1 MGPLFETDSPKRT
14 FDGSQAARTPMTDS
28 VATRARKVL
37 KDVFGYEAFREPQ
50 EEVVEHVCEGGDA
63 FVLLPTGGGKSLCFQ
78 IPALIREGV
87 GLVVSPL
94 IALMDDQVAALR
106 ENGVRAAAI
115 HSGLDAKTSWRYER
129 ELEEGRLDL
138 VYVAPERVLSERFQE
153 VLKRSKISV
162 IAIDEAHCVSQWG
175 HDFRPEYV
183 QLGQLSDLFPDVPR
197 MALTATADGPT
208 KTEIVEKLQ
217 LQKARVFT
225 RSFNR
230 PNIRLRIGI
239 KDEPRKQL
247 LHFLRQEH
255 AGESGI
261 VYRMSR
267 AEVEKTSEWLSKE
280 GIRALPYH
288 AGMGA
293 EVRRRNQEVFLREEG
308 VVMVATI
315 AFGMGI
321 DKPDVRFV
329 AHLDLPKS
337 VEAYVQET
345 GRGGRDGLPADA
357 WMVYGFQDIAFMRS
371 MIQNSEAPDERKRV
385 ELQKLNAL
393 MGLCETASCRRQA
406 LLSYFGENLPEPCG
420 NCDTCLEPVQTFDGT
435 EAAQKALSAVAR
447 TGQFFGVAHAVDLLM
462 GNLTDKIR
470 HNGHDKL
477 PTFGVGKDLAKNTW
491 NAVFRQLAALDLVGV
506 DMTRYGRLFLTDGSW
521 EVLRGKRTVALRTDA
536 LREVKQKEKKEKR
549 NSSAIL
555 AAGIDPALFKD
566 LKILRMEL
574 AKEQGVPPYV
584 VFGDKTLLEMA
595 AMHPRTELEFSQL
608 HGVGAVKAT
617 RYGPKFLELL
627 RRN

>member
-1 MGPLFETDSPKRT
+1 VNSAGPLFDEDKVP
-14 FDGSQAARTPMTDS
+14 AWEAREGDLD
-28 VATRARKVL
+28 VRAVCRKVL
-37 KDVFGYEAFREPQ
+37 KEVFGYDSFRLPQ
-50 EEVVEHVCEGGDA
+50 EDIVTHVGEGGDA
-63 FVLLPTGGGKSLCFQ
+63 FVLLPTGGGKSLCYQ
-78 IPALIREGV
+78 IPAMVREGT

-106 ENGVRAAAI
+106 ANGVRAAAI

-129 ELEEGRLDL
+129 ELEEGQLDL
-138 VYVAPERVLSERFQE
+138 VYVAPERVLAERFQE
-153 VLKRSKISV
+153 VLKRTKLSV
-162 IAIDEAHCVSQWG
+162 IAIDEAHCVSAWG

-183 QLGQLSDLFPDVPR
+183 QLGSLAEIFPDVPR

-208 KTEIVEKLQ
+208 RAEIVEKLG
-217 LQKARVFT
+217 LQEARVFT

-230 PNIRLRIGI
+230 PNIRLRIGV

-247 LHFLRQEH
+247 LRFLNDEH
-255 AGESGI
+255 KGESGI
-261 VYRMSR
+261 VYRLSR
-267 AEVEKTSEWLSKE
+267 AEVEKTAEWLSKE

-288 AGMGA
+288 AGLPA
-293 EVRRRNQEVFLREEG
+293 ETRRRNQEVFLREEG

-345 GRGGRDGLPADA
+345 GRAGRDGLPSNA
-357 WMVYGFQDIAFMRS
+357 WMVYGFQDIAQMRS
-371 MIQNSEAPDERKRV
+371 MIQGSEAPEERKRV

-393 MGLCETASCRRQA
+393 LGLCETASCRRQA
-406 LLSYFGENLPEPCG
+406 LLSYFGETLPEPCG

-435 EAAQKALSAVAR
+435 VAAQKALSAVAR
-447 TGQFFGVAHAVDLLM
+447 TGEFFGMAHAIDLLT
-462 GNLTDKIR
+462 GNPTEKIV

-477 PTFGVGKDLAKNTW
+477 PTFGVGKDMGKSAW
-491 NAVFRQLAALDLVGV
+491 SAVYRQLIALDLVGV
-506 DMTRYGRLFLTDGSW
+506 DMTRYGRLYLTAGSW
-521 EVLRGKRTVALRTDA
+521 DVLKGKRTVALRTEA
-536 LREVKQKEKKEKR
+536 MREAKKEKR
-549 NSSAIL
+549 KVSVIL
-555 AAGIDPALFKD
+555 GAGIDPALFKD

-584 VFGDKTLLEMA
+584 VFGDKTLQEMA
-595 AMHPRTELEFSQL
+595 QVHPRTEQEFSQIF
-608 HGVGAVKAT
+608 GVGATKAT
-617 RYGPKFLELL
+617 RYGPRFLELL
-627 RRN
+627 RSR